1 MLKFIKENL
10 SESANQIKVDDAMT
24 FQIPLGNHH
33 TFGHECSHQ
42 TRQITQKERRLVLSF
57 KDNWIR

>member
-10 SESANQIKVDDAMT
+10 SESANQIKVDDVMT

-42 TRQITQKERRLVLSF
+42 TRQITQKERRLVLSC
-57 KDNWIR
+57 